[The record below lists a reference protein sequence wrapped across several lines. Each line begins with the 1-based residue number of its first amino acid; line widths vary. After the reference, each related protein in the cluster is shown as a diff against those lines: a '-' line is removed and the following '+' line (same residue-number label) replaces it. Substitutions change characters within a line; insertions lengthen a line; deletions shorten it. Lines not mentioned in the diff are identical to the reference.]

1 MPETECP
8 LCKRLLRRRIV
19 NPDVPDFCLSCYM
32 ERIYPKVEQIMQSIP
47 TGEQIPDVVMVTKRV
62 LAELRK

>member
-1 MPETECP
+1 MPEIECA

-32 ERIYPKVEQIMQSIP
+32 AKLHPKVEQVMQSIP
-47 TGEQIPDVVMVTKRV
+47 AGELLPDMVMVTKRI
-62 LAELRK
+62 LAELCA